1 MNDLLLKG
9 KKIGICFT
17 GSFCTFDMV
26 LPQMRKMK
34 EQGAELYPVLSYAV
48 ASTDTRFTTAKAFRE
63 QVEGISN
70 KKVIDSIEGAEPFGP
85 VNRMDLMIIA
95 PCTGNTLAKLVNS
108 ITDTP
113 VLMAAKAHLRNQ
125 RPLLLAIATNDGL
138 GNNGKNIG
146 MAINM
151 KNVFLV
157 PFCQDDPVKKPN
169 SLVANMEKI
178 LDASLMALK
187 KTQIQPIIIE
197 GKSL

>member
-9 KKIGICFT
+9 TKIGICFT
-17 GSFCTFDMV
+17 GSFCTFDSV
-26 LPQMRKMK
+26 LPQMKKLK
-34 EQGAELYPVLSYAV
+34 EQGTELYPVFSNAV

-63 QVEGISN
+63 KVEEISN
-70 KKVIDSIEGAEPFGP
+70 RKVIDSIVDAEPFGP
-85 VNRMDLMIIA
+85 VNKMDLMIIA

-138 GNNGKNIG
+138 GNNAKNIG
-146 MAINM
+146 LALNT
-151 KNVFLV
+151 KNIFMV
-157 PFCQDDPVKKPN
+157 PFWQDDPVKKPN

-178 LDASLMALK
+178 LDAALMALK

-197 GKSL
+197 EKSL